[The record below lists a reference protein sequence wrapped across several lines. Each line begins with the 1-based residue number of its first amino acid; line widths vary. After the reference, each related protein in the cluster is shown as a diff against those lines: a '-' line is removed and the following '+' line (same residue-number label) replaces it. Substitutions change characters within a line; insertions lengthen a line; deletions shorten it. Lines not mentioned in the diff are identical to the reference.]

1 MGDNRP
7 TIPAGDIVRSLK
19 LPGWLRW
26 IMNLVKGVRVQAGPV
41 DILLDKD
48 HGGATPPRTGLDQ
61 PAKVEPP
68 KPSRWPL

>member
-7 TIPAGDIVRSLK
+7 TLPVGDAVRRMK

-26 IMNLVKGVRVQAGPV
+26 VMNLVKGTRIQAGPV
-41 DILLDKD
+41 DILLDQ

-61 PAKVEPP
+61 PAKFEPP
-68 KPSRWPL
+68 KIGGRR